1 MQLFKLRCAQG
12 ATPIEQINEDYN
24 KAVKI
29 GQYRLGQE
37 AIFYPG
43 FPGPWYLPFASVT
56 KALTRNTSLPLTGC
70 CGKALPMVRLRLYY
84 GNQEGF
90 MDFMFEKP
98 EEANRALDQL
108 LASHPDVPYER
119 ETRPLS
125 AL

>member
-12 ATPIEQINEDYN
+12 VAPIEQINEDYHQ
-24 KAVKI
+24 AIKI
-29 GQYRLGQE
+29 GQYRIGKE

-43 FPGPWYLPFASVT
+43 FPGTWYLPFASVT
-56 KALTRNTSLPLTGC
+56 KALTRNASLPLTGC
-70 CGKALPMVRLRLYY
+70 CGKALPMVRFRLYY

-98 EEANRALDQL
+98 EEANKALDQL
-108 LASHPDVPYER
+108 LSSYPEIPYER

-125 AL
+125 SL